1 MRRVAATA
9 VPVFRT
15 QTQADLLAAIYLR
28 RERHWTLASLS
39 RELNASPSTLHA
51 EVKRLE
57 EAELINATEVGRSRI
72 LEPNLKHPISK
83 PLIEILSY
91 MYGPQVVIAEEFAN
105 IPGAD
110 RVLVFGSWAARHSG
124 EPGHAPHDID
134 VLVIGDA
141 DRTAVYAAADR
152 AQDRIGIPVNP
163 VLASTRRWQ
172 TATDALIRQIKAS
185 PTIELISRAT
195 DGGREAGQ

>member
-1 MRRVAATA
+1 M
-9 VPVFRT
+9 VPLFRT
-15 QTQADLLAAIYLR
+15 RTQAELLAAVYLR

-39 RELNASPSTLHA
+39 RELNTSPSTLHA

-57 EAELINATEVGRSRI
+57 EAELITATEVGRSRI
-72 LEPNLKHPISK
+72 LEPNLKHPVSK

-91 MYGPQVVIAEEFAN
+91 MYGPQAIIAEEFAD
-105 IPGAD
+105 IPRAD
-110 RVLVFGSWAARHSG
+110 RVLIFGSWAARHSG
-124 EPGHAPHDID
+124 EPGHPPHDID

-152 AQDRIGIPVNP
+152 AQERIGMPVNP

-195 DGGREAGQ
+195 DNGQEAAQ